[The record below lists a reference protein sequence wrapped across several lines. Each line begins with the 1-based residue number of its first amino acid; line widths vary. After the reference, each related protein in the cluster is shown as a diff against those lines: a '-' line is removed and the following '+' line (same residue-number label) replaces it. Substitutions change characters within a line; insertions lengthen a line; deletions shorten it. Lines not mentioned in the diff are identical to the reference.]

1 MRAEDTLL
9 FSEARSASATVAAAL
24 RSNAALV
31 RALANRL
38 RASPP
43 EAVLTCA
50 RGSSDHAA
58 TFARYLF
65 ETRLGLLTSSQSPSV
80 ASVYAASQRT
90 GRALSIAISQS
101 GRSPDILSAFQASRD
116 AGALGVALVNVED
129 SPLATMADAVLPLR
143 AGPELSVAATKSYI
157 AALATILQL
166 VAEWSQDEELSSA
179 LLAAPEQLG
188 RAWEADWSPLVDGL
202 ADARSLF
209 VVGRGHGLGI
219 AQEAALKF
227 KETCGIHAEAFSAA
241 EIRHGPLALAGP
253 DFPILVFHQSDEAGA
268 SMEAL
273 ATEAIG
279 RGGKVFM
286 AGTAVAGAIRLP
298 SETAHPA
305 VEPLLQ
311 IQSFYRAVNALS
323 VRRGMNPDAPPH
335 LRKVTETV

>member
-9 FSEARSASATVAAAL
+9 FSEAASTSATVATAL
-24 RSNAALV
+24 SSNAGLV
-31 RALANRL
+31 RALGDRL

-43 EAVLTCA
+43 DAVLTCA

-101 GRSPDILSAFQASRD
+101 GQSPDILAAFQASRE

-129 SPLATMADAVLPLR
+129 SPLAAMADAVLPLR
-143 AGPELSVAATKSYI
+143 AGPEVSVAATKSYI

-166 VAEWSQDEELSSA
+166 VAEWSQDEALSDA
-179 LLAAPEQLG
+179 LLAAPEQLA

-268 SMEAL
+268 SVEAL
-273 ATEAIG
+273 AADAIP
-279 RGGKVFM
+279 RGGKVFI
-286 AGTAVAGAIRLP
+286 AGTEVPGSIGLP
-298 SETAHPA
+298 RESGHPA

-311 IQSFYRAVNALS
+311 IQSFYRAVNALA
-323 VRRGMNPDAPPH
+323 VRRGMNPDSPPH

>member
-9 FSEARSASATVAAAL
+9 FSEAASASAIVASGL
-24 RSNAALV
+24 RSNAGLV
-31 RALANRL
+31 RDLGNRL

-43 EAVLTCA
+43 DAVLTCA

-101 GRSPDILSAFQASRD
+101 GRSPDILSAFQASRE

-129 SPLATMADAVLPLR
+129 SPLAAMADAVLPLR
-143 AGPELSVAATKSYI
+143 VGPELSVAATKSYI

-166 VAEWSQDEELSSA
+166 VAEWSQDEALSDA
-179 LLAAPEQLG
+179 LLASPEQLG
-188 RAWEADWSPLVDGL
+188 RAWNADWSPLVEGL

-268 SMEAL
+268 SVEAL
-273 ATEAIG
+273 AADAIG
-279 RGGKVFM
+279 RGAKVFI
-286 AGTAVAGAIRLP
+286 AGTAVRGAICLP
-298 SETAHPA
+298 SESAHAA
-305 VEPLLQ
+305 VEPLLH
-311 IQSFYRAVNALS
+311 IQSFYRAVNALA
-323 VRRGMNPDAPPH
+323 VRRGMNPDSPPH